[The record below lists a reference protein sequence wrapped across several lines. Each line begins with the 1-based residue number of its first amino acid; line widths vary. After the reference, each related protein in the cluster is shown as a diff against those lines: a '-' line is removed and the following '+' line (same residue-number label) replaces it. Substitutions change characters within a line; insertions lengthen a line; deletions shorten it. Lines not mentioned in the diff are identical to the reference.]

1 MGVFDGSVAWF
12 SDTVKDKYKLL
23 WQTHGGTIGDAGE
36 ASYLFSNSTDASDV
50 QAVHR
55 RLRNQ
60 EHVFLCP
67 RFIIRCVL
75 LGSRSVPTK
84 DHILQGKP
92 HVPRESRSKQTQV
105 TQDNFVPTAGPS
117 KPPEAIC
124 ITDMSCKNFRIHLK
138 PNASLKIRELFRKKL
153 LKDDSEPEC
162 KKKKTQE

>member
-1 MGVFDGSVAWF
+1 MVARLGTPGKPAICSQTQRTRRTCKKFIGVCETKSTSSCVRVSSFAAFFLAAVACQPKITSF
-12 SDTVKDKYKLL
+12 K
-23 WQTHGGTIGDAGE
+23 
-36 ASYLFSNSTDASDV
+36 
-50 QAVHR
+50 
-55 RLRNQ
+55 
-60 EHVFLCP
+60 
-67 RFIIRCVL
+67 
-75 LGSRSVPTK
+75 GSRN
-84 DHILQGKP
+84 
-92 HVPRESRSKQTQV
+92 VPRESRSKQTQV